1 MKLKGEPFFRGAK
14 FTGTVSEALQWY
26 RKHSTPGE
34 QKEWLIAF
42 LVEHNQSTRLP
53 FTDDKPFPEAVMER
67 VRNCD
72 SKDAIGMGSVAR
84 LLHRG
89 VTLDKKT
96 VDRFHSQIL
105 ALKAKVKPE
114 RQPKVIIVTSAAMSK
129 IYQQIDTA
137 IDDMSRSPRPKPPAK
152 EPWRETLQPDQMA
165 LISARYKRT
174 YDEILA
180 AAEESDKE
188 LVEAYGNL
196 SVRQMDAL
204 VSYLES
210 LVILKKPKKA
220 KA

>member
-1 MKLKGEPFFRGAK
+1 MKLKGEPFFRGTK

-26 RKHSTPGE
+26 RKHSTPSE

-72 SKDAIGMGSVAR
+72 PKDAIGMGSVAR
-84 LLHRG
+84 LIHRG
-89 VTLDKKT
+89 VSLDKKT
-96 VDRFHSQIL
+96 VDRFHAQVV
-105 ALKAKVKPE
+105 ALKAKVKQE
-114 RQPKVIIVTSAAMSK
+114 RQPKVVFVTSAALGK
-129 IYQQIDTA
+129 IYQQIDSA
-137 IDDMSRSPRPKPPAK
+137 IDDLSQSPRPKPPGK
-152 EPWRETLQPDQMA
+152 ETWRETLQPEQLA
-165 LISARYKRT
+165 LISDRYKRT

-180 AAEESDKE
+180 AAEEEDPE

-210 LVILKKPKKA
+210 LIIKNPKKA